1 MSKLDELIAEM
12 CPDGVQSK
20 KISELCC
27 ISRGIVISK
36 EDISNNVGDYPV
48 YSSQTL

>member
-20 KISELCC
+20 KIKLK
-27 ISRGIVISK
+27 IM
-36 EDISNNVGDYPV
+36 DICWRKMRTEVMS
-48 YSSQTL
+48 